1 MRIIIAILTTF
12 LLLGWTHSFAE
23 GEPAGCKWTVTEETD
38 EYIMESCGDNNV
50 RIRQKH
56 TIETIFVPEKQKPA
70 KPLEKYKNIVETPE
84 SVKTKKNIE
93 QIENDVKITQK
104 KVEKIIKEKIEKTTR
119 DNQTVIERRLEMGM
133 KFVGNLPADEKLI
146 KTAEEEEWNQVDKEL
161 EKAKTWMRLYELL
174 PGLIIKNEKVK
185 AAELDYEAAV
195 ETLKKTYSAYY
206 PQVTITY
213 GSNWEDDRT
222 PSKSST
228 DVSDSIKHDSKHG
241 KQKSLTIT
249 QMIWD
254 FGRTNALIDIEKSKT
269 QQAYYRLELAKED
282 LVLEAISAWLNLA
295 KAYNVHEANK
305 KVESNALKTLT
316 MTIKKVKKG
325 EASKLEQLQIE
336 QQYRTFQTL
345 TMTSQLT
352 LGSAIQRFQNVWRFK
367 PLDVANM
374 PMPIADLLGLI
385 PSSGASV
392 NDNTTLKIAGLDIKI
407 ARGQLRYDDAEF
419 RPRIDGKLS
428 YTEKEN
434 ELGGAYDEQKEEY
447 RADIT
452 LSWKIFGGFSNVHQK
467 RGDMA
472 KLGAAENRHE
482 DTIRVVN
489 EQFKNAWNNYIL
501 IEKNLETLKRTTEI
515 NKEMYALT
523 LQDFKAG
530 NSPIIAVFGMKT
542 AHIMSEVAYQNAQVD
557 LLIARYQ
564 LHKVLGLV
572 DPILE

>member
-23 GEPAGCKWTVTEETD
+23 GEPAGCKWVITEETD
-38 EYIMESCGDNNV
+38 QYIMESCGSSQA
-50 RIRQKH
+50 RIRQKSS
-56 TIETIFVPEKQKPA
+56 IETIFVPKKQKPA
-70 KPLEKYKNIVETPE
+70 NPIEKYKDIVKTPE
-84 SVKTKKNIE
+84 SVETKKSIE
-93 QIENDVKITQK
+93 QVESDVKITEK
-104 KVEKIIKEKIEKTTR
+104 KVKKVIEKNQLADKKIIEQKSTEKILEKKLETNLKKKE
-119 DNQTVIERRLEMGM
+119 VILKQLE
-133 KFVGNLPADEKLI
+133 N
-146 KTAEEEEWNQVDKEL
+146 VDKEISKSL
-161 EKAKTWMRLYELL
+161 TWMRIYELL
-174 PGLIIKNEKVK
+174 PGLIVKNEKVK
-185 AAELDYEAAV
+185 AAELDYKAAV
-195 ETLKKTYSAYY
+195 EILKKTYSAYY

-228 DVSDSIKHDSKHG
+228 DVSDSIKHDGKHG
-241 KQKSLTIT
+241 IQKSLTIT

-254 FGRTNALIDIEKSKT
+254 FGRTNSLIDIEKSKT

-282 LVLEAISAWLNLA
+282 LVIEAISAWLNLT
-295 KAYNVHEANK
+295 KAYNIHEANK

-367 PLDVANM
+367 PLDIANM
-374 PMPIADLLGLI
+374 PTPIADLIGLI

-392 NDNTTLKIAGLDIKI
+392 NNNTTLKIAGLDIKI

-434 ELGGAYDEQKEEY
+434 ELGGAYDEQKEEW

-467 RGDMA
+467 RSDMA
-472 KLGAAENRHE
+472 KLGSAELRHE
-482 DTIRVVN
+482 DVVRIVN
-489 EQFKNAWNNYIL
+489 EQFNNAWNNYVL
-501 IEKNLETLKRTTEI
+501 VEKNLETLKRTVEI

-523 LQDFKAG
+523 LEDFKAG
-530 NSPIIAVFGMKT
+530 NSPIMAVFGMKT
-542 AHIMSEVAYQNAQVD
+542 SYIMSEVAYQNAQID
-557 LLIARYQ
+557 LLVARYQ

-572 DPILE
+572 DPIIQ

>member
-1 MRIIIAILTTF
+1 MRIIIVILTTF

-23 GEPAGCKWTVTEETD
+23 GEPAGCKWVVTEETD
-38 EYIMESCGDNNV
+38 QYIMESCGSSQA
-50 RIRQKH
+50 RIRQKSS
-56 TIETIFVPEKQKPA
+56 IETIFVPKKQKPA
-70 KPLEKYKNIVETPE
+70 NPIEKYKDIVKTPE
-84 SVKTKKNIE
+84 SVETKKSIE
-93 QIENDVKITQK
+93 QVESDVKITEK
-104 KVEKIIKEKIEKTTR
+104 KVKKVIEEKQLATKKIIEQKNTEEIVESKLETNLKKKELILK
-119 DNQTVIERRLEMGM
+119 QLE
-133 KFVGNLPADEKLI
+133 D
-146 KTAEEEEWNQVDKEL
+146 VDKEIS
-161 EKAKTWMRLYELL
+161 KTQTWMRIYELL
-174 PGLIIKNEKVK
+174 PGLIVKNEKVK
-185 AAELDYEAAV
+185 AAELDYKAAV
-195 ETLKKTYSAYY
+195 EILKKTYSAYY

-228 DVSDSIKHDSKHG
+228 DVSDSIKNDSKHG

-254 FGRTNALIDIEKSKT
+254 FGRTNSLIDIEKSKT

-282 LVLEAISAWLNLA
+282 LVIEAISAWLHLSKAFNL
-295 KAYNVHEANK
+295 HEANK

-352 LGSAIQRFQNVWRFK
+352 LGSAKQRFQNVWRFK
-367 PLDVANM
+367 PLDIANM
-374 PMPIADLLGLI
+374 PTPIADLIGLI

-434 ELGGAYDEQKEEY
+434 ELGGGYDEQKEEW

-467 RGDMA
+467 RSDMA
-472 KLGAAENRHE
+472 KLGAAENRHK
-482 DTIRVVN
+482 DTIRIVS

-542 AHIMSEVAYQNAQVD
+542 THIMSEVAYQNAQID